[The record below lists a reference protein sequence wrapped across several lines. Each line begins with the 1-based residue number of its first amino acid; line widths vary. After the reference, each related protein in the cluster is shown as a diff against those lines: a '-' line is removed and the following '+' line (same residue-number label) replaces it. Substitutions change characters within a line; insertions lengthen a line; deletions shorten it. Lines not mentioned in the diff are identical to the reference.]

1 MVNGIIHVELEVSDN
16 DTVGEVLYGS
26 FNDLNRPDLKNVKI
40 KDLIKTDL
48 KLVLEHAFY
57 EDLWNGDG
65 VDVIGVTIPKQ
76 K

>member
-48 KLVLEHAFY
+48 KLVMEHALY